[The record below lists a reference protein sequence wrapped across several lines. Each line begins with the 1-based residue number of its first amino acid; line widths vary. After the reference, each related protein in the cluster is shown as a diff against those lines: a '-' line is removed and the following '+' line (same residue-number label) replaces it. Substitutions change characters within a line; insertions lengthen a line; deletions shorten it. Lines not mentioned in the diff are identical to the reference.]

1 MGVFVFLT
9 LGIMAVD
16 LTWGLASDR
25 YYGFA
30 PPFLMDLLLGVST
43 GLLLNYRFLGSKWPC
58 RILPDKWTRC
68 YCAVGLLV
76 LIWIVCV
83 QYMSAIAT
91 VRIMPPR
98 PISWEEVRQ
107 MQTLCSRQD
116 WKYNSGEN
124 EFLIRRNS
132 PAQEQI
138 TRYLESIPDEVERE
152 K

>member
-1 MGVFVFLT
+1 MGVFLFLT
-9 LGIMAVD
+9 LGITDVD
-16 LTWGLASDR
+16 LTWGLAADK

-30 PPFLMDLLLGVST
+30 PPFLMDFLLGVST
-43 GLLLNYRFLGSKWPC
+43 GLLLNYRFLGSKWFC

-68 YCAVGLLV
+68 YCAVELLV

-98 PISWEEVRQ
+98 PLIETETEQ
-107 MQTLCSRQD
+107 IQTLCPWQD
-116 WKYNSGEN
+116 WKYRSGKN
-124 EFLIRRNS
+124 AFLIRRNS
-132 PAQEQI
+132 PAREQI
-138 TRYLESIPDEVERE
+138 TRYLESISKESERE